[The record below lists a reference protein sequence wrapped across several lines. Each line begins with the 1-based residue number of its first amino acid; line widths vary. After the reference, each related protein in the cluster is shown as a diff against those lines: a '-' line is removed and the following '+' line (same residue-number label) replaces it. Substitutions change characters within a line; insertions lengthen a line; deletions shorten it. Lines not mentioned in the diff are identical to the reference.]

1 MQNSFAYRDRLLYC
15 EGLSVAQIAGRIGT
29 PFYLYSSQ
37 SMQEQF
43 RDYDRAF
50 ASIPHVICFSM
61 KANSNL
67 AVVRL
72 FVNEGGGVDIV
83 SGGEL
88 FRAVRAGADPKKIVF
103 SGVGK
108 TREEIAGAL
117 KSGILML
124 NVESL
129 PELRTI
135 DYVAQELGLK
145 APVALRINPD
155 VDPHTHD
162 YTATGKKES
171 KFGIDLDQA
180 MDGYRLTRSLN
191 HLEVVGVDVHI
202 GSQITEVEPYEL
214 ALVKVKSFVD
224 QLRSEGFGI
233 RYFDFGGGLGI
244 PYKDEKPPSPREF
257 ADRVLPILSAMDVTV
272 IFEPGRFLVGNGGIL
287 VCKVLYVKDSNARSH
302 VIVDAAMNDLIRPS
316 LYGAYQEIIPVSLP
330 LETDRRVTADVVG
343 PVCESGDFLGKDREI
358 PPVQV
363 GDMLAVLGAGAYG
376 FTMSSNYN
384 SRPRAAEVLVDG
396 DKFFIIRERES
407 YGDLTSGEQIPPFLG
422 GRG

>member
-171 KFGIDLDQA
+171 KFGIDKDQA

-244 PYKDEKPPSPREF
+244 PYKDENPPSPREF

-384 SRPRAAEVLVDG
+384 SRPRVPEALVRG
-396 DKFFIIRERES
+396 GGFHVVRRRETFE
-407 YGDLTSGEQIPPFLG
+407 DL
-422 GRG
+422 

>member
-1 MQNSFAYRDRLLYC
+1 MPNSFSYRDRLLHC
-15 EGLSVAQIAGRIGT
+15 EGLSVAQMASQIGT

-43 RDYDRAF
+43 RAYDRAF

-88 FRAVRAGADPKKIVF
+88 FRAVRAGADPRKIVF

-108 TREEIAGAL
+108 TRAEIADAL
-117 KSGILML
+117 KSGILMF

-129 PELRTI
+129 PELKTI
-135 DYVAQELGLK
+135 DRVAQELGLK

-180 MDGYRLTRSLN
+180 MDGYRLARSLH

-202 GSQITEVEPYEL
+202 GSQITEVEPYEK
-214 ALVKVKSFVD
+214 ALLKVKSFVD
-224 QLRSEGFGI
+224 QLRREGFGI

-244 PYKDEKPPSPREF
+244 PYKDEKPPSPQEF
-257 ADRVLPILSAMDVTV
+257 AERVLPILSAMDLTV
-272 IFEPGRFLVGNGGIL
+272 IFEPGRFLVGNAGIL
-287 VCKVLYVKDSNARSH
+287 VCKVLYVKDSNAKSH

-330 LETDRRVTADVVG
+330 AEPDRRVTADVVG
-343 PVCESGDFLGKDREI
+343 PVCESGDFLAKDREI

-363 GDMLAVLGAGAYG
+363 GDLLAVLGAGAYG
-376 FTMSSNYN
+376 FTMSSTYN
-384 SRPRAAEVLVDG
+384 SRPRVPEVLVRGEEFHLVRRRETFEDLVRGEEIPVFLKG
-396 DKFFIIRERES
+396 D
-407 YGDLTSGEQIPPFLG
+407 
-422 GRG
+422 

>member
-384 SRPRAAEVLVDG
+384 SRPRVPEALVRG
-396 DKFFIIRERES
+396 SEFHVVRRRETFE
-407 YGDLTSGEQIPPFLG
+407 DLVRGEEIPMFLRG
-422 GRG
+422 G

>member
-135 DYVAQELGLK
+135 DHVAQELGLK

-384 SRPRAAEVLVDG
+384 SRPRVPEALVRG
-396 DKFFIIRERES
+396 GEFHVVRRRETFE
-407 YGDLTSGEQIPPFLG
+407 DLVRGEEIPMFLRG
-422 GRG
+422 G

>member
-287 VCKVLYVKDSNARSH
+287 ACKVLYVKDSNARSH

-384 SRPRAAEVLVDG
+384 SRPRVPEALVRG
-396 DKFFIIRERES
+396 SEFHVVRRRETFE
-407 YGDLTSGEQIPPFLG
+407 DLVRGEEIPMFLRG
-422 GRG
+422 G

>member
-244 PYKDEKPPSPREF
+244 PYQDEKPPSPREF

-384 SRPRAAEVLVDG
+384 SRPRVPEALVRG
-396 DKFFIIRERES
+396 SEFHVVRRRETFE
-407 YGDLTSGEQIPPFLG
+407 DLVRGEEIPMFLRG
-422 GRG
+422 G

>member
-384 SRPRAAEVLVDG
+384 SRPRVPEALVRG
-396 DKFFIIRERES
+396 GEFHVVRRRETFE
-407 YGDLTSGEQIPPFLG
+407 DLVRGEEIPMFLRG
-422 GRG
+422 G